1 MEVTDNLDKSSF
13 CANVEKNLRRMNL
26 KGRQAER
33 EVRPRDIFCC
43 CSCCWGGRNSIIFI
57 SC

>member
-13 CANVEKNLRRMNL
+13 CANVEKNLHRMNL

-33 EVRPRDIFCC
+33 EVRPRDILCC
-43 CSCCWGGRNSIIFI
+43 CCCWSGRNSIIFI

>member
-13 CANVEKNLRRMNL
+13 CANVEKNLHRMNL

-33 EVRPRDIFCC
+33 EVRPRDILCC
-43 CSCCWGGRNSIIFI
+43 CCCWGGRNSIIFI